1 MAVRV
6 GDELS
11 TCEPVLSGVYRG
23 SVLVP
28 RAVFF
33 LFINDMP
40 APNITTLFA
49 DYSKLIGN
57 VRSPATIQS
66 DSHFLSQRADVCQ
79 MKFNESKHSVLHIS
93 RDNPKNNYM
102 MGHTPLQ
109 VVEKERDLGVVV
121 SAGDTLCLEE
131 QIRGMIGK
139 AKQRTSWIIRNVVSR
154 KPEVL
159 IPFYK
164 ASVRPHLEYAV
175 QLWAP
180 TARHGNWGII
190 MGIEDYQR
198 QFTRIIEGMG
208 LLSSRLTFLEAE
220 LPCKVSGEAA
230 TENPACRISYEF

>member
-1 MAVRV
+1 
-6 GDELS
+6 
-11 TCEPVLSGVYRG
+11 
-23 SVLVP
+23 
-28 RAVFF
+28 
-33 LFINDMP
+33 MP

-66 DSHFLSQRADVCQ
+66 DLHFLSQRADVWQ

-131 QIRGMIGK
+131 QILGMIGK

-164 ASVRPHLEYAV
+164 AFVRPHLEYAV

-190 MGIEDYQR
+190 MRELRTTKD
-198 QFTRIIEGMG
+198 
-208 LLSSRLTFLEAE
+208 RL
-220 LPCKVSGEAA
+220 PG
-230 TENPACRISYEF
+230 